1 MSSTSVTDLTGAADA
16 GRGGNSG
23 GAHHR
28 RPDERRERLRRAA
41 FFLLPGLLFLGVR
54 QLGVVVLS
62 VLSGVNNTTTQ
73 EALRSWDGEWFLG
86 IAQGGYAGVPQGLV
100 DAFGNRSFETPLAF
114 FPGYPTAVRW
124 LTDLSGLSLPTA
136 AFFISGFFGVVTAY
150 ALMRLGSMIRGGS
163 ARTGLIL
170 VVLFAASPMGVVLS
184 MAYSESM
191 FCAAAAWALVF
202 VLERQWLAAGAC
214 TAVAGLVRPT
224 AAAVLLAIGV
234 AAVIH
239 IVRKREIWHPL
250 AGLLL
255 APAGLVGYLTW
266 VGTRLRP
273 GAGWFDQLRAWTDLQ
288 QRGWDSRFDWGVAT
302 VTFAGK
308 ALGRSGNVLEIA
320 TIAILVGALVLVV
333 IAIKRRLEL
342 PLVLYGIGVL
352 AMDLGS
358 NGLMNSKARLLVPA
372 FTLLI
377 PIALALAKRRTSTV
391 VLVLLGAAVASAWFG
406 AYSLTIWQY
415 AI

>member
-1 MSSTSVTDLTGAADA
+1 M
-16 GRGGNSG
+16 
-23 GAHHR
+23 
-28 RPDERRERLRRAA
+28 
-41 FFLLPGLLFLGVR
+41 LFLAVR

-62 VLSGVNNTTTQ
+62 VLSGVNNTTTR

-86 IAQGGYAGVPQGLV
+86 IAQGGYAGVPPGLV
-100 DAFGNRSFETPLAF
+100 DAFGNRSDETPLAF
-114 FPGYPTAVRW
+114 FPGYPTAIRW
-124 LTDLSGLSLPTA
+124 LTELTGLQLTTA
-136 AFFISGFFGVVTAY
+136 ALFLSGFFGVLTAY
-150 ALMRLGSMIRGGS
+150 ALVRLGELIRGGS
-163 ARTGLIL
+163 TRTGLIL

-202 VLERQWLAAGAC
+202 VLRHQWLAAGAC
-214 TAVAGLVRPT
+214 AAVAGLVRPT

-234 AAVIH
+234 AVLVH
-239 IVRKREIWHPL
+239 VVRRREIWHPL

-255 APAGLVGYLTW
+255 APVGLVGYLTW
-266 VGTRLRP
+266 VGTRIRP
-273 GAGWFDQLRAWTDLQ
+273 GAGWFEQLQAWTDLQ
-288 QRGWDSRFDWGVAT
+288 QRGWDSRFDWGVAA

-308 ALGRSGNVLEIA
+308 ALGHSGNVLEIA
-320 TIAILVGALVLVV
+320 TIAVLVAALVLVV
-333 IAIKRRLEL
+333 IAVKQRLEL

-352 AMDLGS
+352 VMDLGS

-377 PIALALAKRRTSTV
+377 PVALALAKRRTSTV
-391 VLVLLGAAVASAWFG
+391 VLTLTAAAVASAWFG
-406 AYSLTIWQY
+406 AHSLTIWQY

>member
-1 MSSTSVTDLTGAADA
+1 MSSTSVTDLTGAAGA
-16 GRGGNSG
+16 GRDGNSG

-28 RPDERRERLRRAA
+28 QPDERRDGLRRAG
-41 FFLLPGLLFLGVR
+41 FFLLPAILFLAVR
-54 QLGVVVLS
+54 QLGVLVLS
-62 VLSGVNNTTTQ
+62 VLSGVNNTTTHDSLT
-73 EALRSWDGEWFLG
+73 AWDGQWFLG
-86 IAQGGYAGVPQGLV
+86 IAQGGYAGVPPGLV
-100 DAFGNRSFETPLAF
+100 DAFGRRSFETPLAF

-124 LTDLSGLSLPTA
+124 LTELTGLALPTA
-136 AFFISGFFGVVTAY
+136 AFLLSGFFGVVTAY
-150 ALMRLGSMIRGGS
+150 ALMKLGRMIRGGS
-163 ARTGLIL
+163 DRVGYIL

-202 VLERQWLAAGAC
+202 VLDRQWLAAGAC

-224 AAAVLLAIGV
+224 AAAVLLAVGV
-234 AAVIH
+234 AVLLH
-239 IVRKREIWHPL
+239 VVRKREVWHPL
-250 AGLLL
+250 AGLLV
-255 APAGLVGYLTW
+255 APVGLVGYLTW
-266 VGTRLRP
+266 VGVQLRP
-273 GAGWFDQLRAWTDLQ
+273 HAGWFDQLQAWTDLQ
-288 QRGWDSRFDWGVAT
+288 RRGWDSRFDWGQAT

-320 TIAILVGALVLVV
+320 TIAILVAALVLVV
-333 IAIKRRLEL
+333 IAIKQRLEL
-342 PLVLYGIGVL
+342 PLVLYGVGVL
-352 AMDLGS
+352 LMDLGS

-377 PIALALAKRRTSTV
+377 PLALALAKRRTSTV
-391 VLVLLGAAVASAWFG
+391 VLTLCAAAVASAWFG